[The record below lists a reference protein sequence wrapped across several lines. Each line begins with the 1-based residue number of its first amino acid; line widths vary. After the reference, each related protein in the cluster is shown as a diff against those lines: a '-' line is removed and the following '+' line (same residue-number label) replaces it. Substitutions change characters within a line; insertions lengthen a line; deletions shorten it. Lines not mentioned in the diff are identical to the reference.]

1 MSKKKLV
8 GLVSVNS
15 IDYIEKLFKLYESD
29 QTAVLIKNKVD
40 KNEVN
45 GIILDYIIEPAHKTG
60 WFSPKSPSSS
70 NEEIAQISFTSGTEG
85 EPKAIA
91 ISHHALNNT
100 ASRLVEVM
108 NMDQTIKEYIGAP
121 VNFSFGLGRCRAIS
135 VAGGI
140 GYLPPNGFDPLEISK
155 MLANN
160 EINAVSAVPTLW
172 RVILEN
178 KKYFKGIGSKLRWIE
193 IGSQYMS
200 RDEKIDLRDL
210 FPKAKIIQHYG
221 LTEASRTTFLDISN
235 ETDALESVGKPSQNI
250 EVKLNEE
257 NKICIK
263 GPHLCTG
270 VISDGNV
277 KSLTNN
283 DGWFETSDFGEIKDG
298 YLYYKGRADDVIN
311 CGGIKISP
319 EILEREMRLS
329 LTTSI
334 GFCISKISDNE
345 RGEIPLIAILK
356 ESSHQQ
362 EVVEKTAL
370 QELSV
375 MGLRLATLPILIMD
389 EFPVTATGK
398 LQRKK
403 ISSQFKSPISKEIN
417 NKRKKP
423 TSVREI
429 FENMFGAKNL
439 NNNPSFD
446 LLGGDSLNYVKASI
460 QLEEYLG
467 YLPKEWNQL
476 SLSTLENCAISKS
489 KLSNVET
496 NIFLRSIAILAVVL
510 GHSGFTFIGGGTQLL
525 FILVGYNLARF
536 QSKSF
541 IQGYAWN
548 SICKFSIKL
557 LVPYF
562 ILILG
567 YFYWKNSFGW
577 ERIFLY
583 TNYIPFEE
591 RSPTIFPTWFIL
603 VLIQSLV
610 IIGLIFSSE
619 KLREMFKMNTWK
631 TSFLVLLFFIIL
643 RIAFPYLY
651 DSNYL
656 FERLPP
662 IYVASIWLGWVIY
675 FSETLN
681 QKWFTFV
688 IALMLSFVHLGL
700 NPISLWISAGSFMLL
715 FIGNLKLPYILKYS
729 ITRIAAAT
737 FFIYLFHMI
746 FIHVPSNIFKLNSP
760 IINSLFGVFGSV
772 LLWHLFQRPETKKIF
787 SLISIQKLN
796 KIYNTTKLDKN

>member
-1 MSKKKLV
+1 MVSISKINKLV

-15 IDYIEKLFKLYESD
+15 IDYIEKLFNLYESD

-40 KNEVN
+40 GNEVN
-45 GIILDYIIEPAHKTG
+45 GIILNYILEPAHKTG

-91 ISHHALNNT
+91 ISHQALDNT
-100 ASRLVEVM
+100 ASRLVKVLH
-108 NMDQTIKEYIGAP
+108 MDQTIKEYIGAP
-121 VNFSFGLGRCRAIS
+121 VNFSFGLGRCRAIA
-135 VAGGI
+135 VVGGI

-178 KKYFKGIGSKLRWIE
+178 KKYFKDIGSNLRWIE

-270 VISDGNV
+270 MITDGKV
-277 KSLTNN
+277 KSLT
-283 DGWFETSDFGEIKDG
+283 DKGGWFETSDFGEIKDG

-319 EILEREMRLS
+319 EILEREMRIS
-329 LTTSI
+329 LTTNI
-334 GFCISKISDNE
+334 GLCISKISDKE

-362 EVVEKTAL
+362 EVIEKIAL
-370 QELSV
+370 KELNV
-375 MGLRLATLPILIMD
+375 MGLRLASLPFLIID
-389 EFPVTATGK
+389 EFPITATGK

-403 ISSQFKSPISKEIN
+403 ISSQYKSPISTETKK
-417 NKRKKP
+417 KRKTT

-429 FENMFGAKNL
+429 FEDMFGAMNL

-446 LLGGDSLNYVKASI
+446 LLGGDSLNYVNASI
-460 QLEEYLG
+460 QLEDHLG

-476 SLSTLENCAISKS
+476 SLSTLESCPIAKS

-496 NIFLRSIAILAVVL
+496 NILLRSIAILAIVL
-510 GHSGFTFIGGGTQLL
+510 GHSGFTFISGGAQLL

-548 SICKFSIKL
+548 SIYKFSIKL

-562 ILILG
+562 IIVLS
-567 YFYWKNSFGW
+567 YFYWKNAFGW

-583 TNYIPFEE
+583 TNYIPFEG
-591 RSPTIFPTWFIL
+591 RSPSIFPTWFIL

-619 KLREMFKMNTWK
+619 KLRDMFRINAWK

-643 RIAFPYLY
+643 RVAFPFLY
-651 DSNYL
+651 DTNFL
-656 FERLPP
+656 FERVAP
-662 IYVASIWLGWVIY
+662 IYIASIWLGWVIY
-675 FSETLN
+675 FSETLK
-681 QKWFTFV
+681 QKWSTFTV
-688 IALMLSFVHLGL
+688 AMTLSFVHLGL

-715 FIGNLKLPYILKYS
+715 FIENVKLPYILKYS
-729 ITRIAAAT
+729 LTRIAAAS

-746 FIHVPSNIFKLNSP
+746 FIHVPANIFKLNSS
-760 IINSLFGVFGSV
+760 IINSLFGVYGSV
-772 LLWHLFQRPETKKIF
+772 LLWYLFQRLDTQKIF
-787 SLISIQKLN
+787 NRVSKLN
-796 KIYNTTKLDKN
+796 WIKTNKIK